1 MARGV
6 PDQHIGRIYQSLYV
20 YSAGFSEFLKTVQ
33 GMSEQVYISLWKVY
47 SVLLQSFSGGSLDT
61 IINNLI
67 MEKDMLV
74 RDYEEQLDRQQE
86 QIDRNEEL
94 NHRKNVEMHR

>member
-1 MARGV
+1 
-6 PDQHIGRIYQSLYV
+6 
-20 YSAGFSEFLKTVQ
+20 
-33 GMSEQVYISLWKVY
+33 MSEQVYISLWKVY

-61 IINNLI
+61 IISNLI

-74 RDYEEQLDRQQE
+74 RDYEEQLERQQE

-94 NHRKNVEMHR
+94 NHRKNAEMHR